1 MDHTKKAMFVTLT
14 YNDDNLPRA
23 DLTDYPTLRKEDMQ
37 KFMKCLRGRDKFE
50 LNNTELRFFG
60 CGEYG
65 STTHRPHMHIIL
77 FGTNLDDWQDK
88 KPYKKNKLFQQL
100 WTSDDFN
107 DIWKKGYCILADAS
121 WETMAYTARY
131 VVKKVYSDKL
141 PWPGSEPEFTLM
153 SRRPGIG
160 AYYMQEH
167 SIDFENN
174 CVGFRKGNKI
184 SVPKY
189 LLKKLENVDPLM
201 YDTLMEKRIKLAQ
214 DRELLKLQN
223 TELDYQQVLH
233 VEELKRFESVKK
245 LERSG
250 V

>member
-1 MDHTKKAMFVTLT
+1 
-14 YNDDNLPRA
+14 
-23 DLTDYPTLRKEDMQ
+23 
-37 KFMKCLRGRDKFE
+37 
-50 LNNTELRFFG
+50 
-60 CGEYG
+60 
-65 STTHRPHMHIIL
+65 
-77 FGTNLDDWQDK
+77 
-88 KPYKKNKLFQQL
+88 
-100 WTSDDFN
+100 
-107 DIWKKGYCILADAS
+107 
-121 WETMAYTARY
+121 
-131 VVKKVYSDKL
+131 
-141 PWPGSEPEFTLM
+141 M